1 MGKIVLKISNF
12 YDINTTLEFN
22 TQNVVF
28 LAGDIRKC
36 NMISNLLESFFKLV
50 ERLNFDKELYKQLV
64 KENVLDYNVLKD
76 TNIYNIP
83 LNSSAS
89 FVFEMERY
97 KMIVEKK
104 EMKIKVR
111 NKYKKPDIKSLNF
124 NKFKHLILSNY
135 VGYDTSFHFKH
146 SPDYIKFF
154 PNYTLYNNSK
164 FNNYRVLCE
173 EVRDLLCDDVI
184 GRDVYTATLID
195 VLKDKHFMGK
205 TGQIIFL
212 NNLDKEIAEDRFI
225 TVNNVIVDYINKYSD
240 SAIVITDDSGA
251 FYSYAKISSLNEY
264 DEDNELK
271 CFNPND
277 IKIYWFN

>member
-1 MGKIVLKISNF
+1 MGKIVLKISNY
-12 YDINTTLEFN
+12 YDINTTLKFN

-36 NMISNLLESFFKLV
+36 NMVSSLLESFFKLV

-76 TNIYNIP
+76 TNIYNII
-83 LNSSAS
+83 LNSSTS

-97 KMIVEKK
+97 KIIVEKQ

-124 NKFKHLILSNY
+124 NNLILANY
-135 VGYDTSFHFKH
+135 IGDNNSFHFKD

-154 PNYTLYNNSK
+154 PNYAVYNNSK
-164 FNNYRVLCE
+164 FNNYRVKCDK
-173 EVRDLLCDDVI
+173 VRDLLCDDVI
-184 GRDVYTATLID
+184 GRDVYTTTLID
-195 VLKDKHFMGK
+195 VLKDKSFMGK

-212 NNLDKEIAEDRFI
+212 NNLDKNSSEDSFI
-225 TVNNVIVDYINKYSD
+225 TINNTLNAYIKKYSD
-240 SAIVITDDSGA
+240 SAVIITDDRGV
-251 FYSYAKISSLNEY
+251 FYSYILISRLDEY
-264 DEDNELK
+264 DEDNKIK
-271 CFNPND
+271 CFNPNE
-277 IKIYWFN
+277 IKRYWFN